1 MVNNPWLFP
10 NLLGKEVAGRMTG
23 TNQHNIDAKGRLA
36 IPAKLREELGDTFY
50 VTIGPDPCLT
60 IYSNTSWSRLT
71 ERFDQLPY
79 SKARAL
85 RPLFSN
91 AVKCEPDSQGRILI
105 PQKLRDY
112 AHLKKDVSVIGVS
125 SRAEIWDTETWQELE
140 RQELESGNM
149 LAAMEELDF

>member
-1 MVNNPWLFP
+1 
-10 NLLGKEVAGRMTG
+10 MTG
-23 TNQHNIDAKGRLA
+23 TNLHTVDGKGRLA

-60 IYSNTSWSRLT
+60 VYSNTSWDRLT
-71 ERFDQLPY
+71 EKFEALPY

-91 AVKCEPDSQGRILI
+91 AVKCEPDAQGRILI
-105 PQKLRDY
+105 PQKLREY

-125 SRAEIWDTETWQELE
+125 SRAEIWDAKTWQELE

-149 LAAMEELDF
+149 LSAMEELDF

>member
-1 MVNNPWLFP
+1 MVTMPFFFP
-10 NLLGKEVAGRMTG
+10 KRPGKEVAGTVTG
-23 TNQHNIDAKGRLA
+23 TNQHTIDAKGRLA

-60 IYSNTSWSRLT
+60 IYSNASWERLT
-71 ERFDQLPY
+71 ARFDQLPY

-125 SRAEIWDTETWQELE
+125 SRAEIWDSATWQELE

>member
-1 MVNNPWLFP
+1 M
-10 NLLGKEVAGRMTG
+10 
-23 TNQHNIDAKGRLA
+23 
-36 IPAKLREELGDTFY
+36 
-50 VTIGPDPCLT
+50 TIGPDPCLT
-60 IYSNTSWSRLT
+60 IYSNASWERLT
-71 ERFDQLPY
+71 ARFDQLPY

-125 SRAEIWDTETWQELE
+125 SRAEIWDSATWQELE